1 MAITLRPETVVD
13 VVRLALRG
21 VDHRVIVHDLIDA
34 LFVDQMVDFLRQ
46 VVDAKWNKED
56 ITLGWYREHFLDVSL
71 PPKDIALNAGINEK
85 TIQNKRKSKTKEI
98 VLEEAAEHFDKFEK
112 LVEDLIDEGLDVDLA
127 LTFRDVTVHLTLNE
141 TLIVVNALAVRRA
154 NLRGGVWSTAGK
166 QVEVPLMEALC
177 HMFSVNPNHFT
188 PSIVGGSSSREVDYY
203 LQQPSGSYASCE
215 VKLMG
220 AGNPESADGAIARDS
235 RVFVASTLS
244 NSVKRLL
251 DGHNILWTE
260 LQADNGFL
268 RFGDTLAQ
276 LGIPHT
282 PLSGKADYSD
292 DIERAI
298 QATFGSP
305 SSSG

>member
-1 MAITLRPETVVD
+1 MPITLSPETVVD

-21 VDHRVIVHDLIDA
+21 VDHRVIVHDMIDD
-34 LFVDQMVDFLRQ
+34 LFVSQMVDFLRQ
-46 VVDAKWNKED
+46 VVEAKWNNED
-56 ITLGWYREHFLDVSL
+56 ITLGWYREHFLSASL
-71 PPKDIALNAGINEK
+71 PPRDIALNAGVNLK
-85 TIQNKRKSKTKEI
+85 TIQNKRRSKTKEI
-98 VLEEAAEHFDKFEK
+98 VIEEAAEHFDKFEK
-112 LVEDLIDEGLDVDLA
+112 LVEDLLDEGLDVDLA
-127 LTFRDVTVHLTLNE
+127 LTFRGVTVRLTLNE

-166 QVEVPLMEALC
+166 QVEVPLMETLC
-177 HMFSVNPNHFT
+177 RMFGVDPDHFT
-188 PSIVGGSSSREVDYY
+188 PSIEGGSSSREVDYY
-203 LQQPSGSYASCE
+203 LLQPNGSYANCE

-220 AGNPESADGAIARDS
+220 AGNPESADGAFARDS

-251 DGHNILWTE
+251 DRRNILWTE
-260 LQADNGFL
+260 LQAENGFL

-282 PLSGKADYSD
+282 PLTRKADYSD

-298 QATFGSP
+298 QATFDSP
-305 SSSG
+305 S